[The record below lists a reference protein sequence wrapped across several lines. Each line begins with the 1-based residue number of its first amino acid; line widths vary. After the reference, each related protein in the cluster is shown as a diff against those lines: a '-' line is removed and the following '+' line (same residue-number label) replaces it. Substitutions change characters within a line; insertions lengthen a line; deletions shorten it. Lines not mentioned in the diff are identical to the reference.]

1 MPAAGHGDRAMV
13 AATFTKSASNC
24 WESTTYFL
32 STISG
37 LFFGVYQAAKAGRLL
52 PRLTLTIPFHII
64 FHCTLCAGSGVI
76 PASLSASKYSRRVSL
91 YFMILNIWL
100 NVVGYAFLILMYRH
114 SIQTIFNRNI
124 PHRSINDDGCTMPA
138 AHPALES
145 FNAHLRLLRPLEILF
160 RFITAPL
167 RILPDVIILG
177 ETRCGTTNLCGH
189 IVNLSPISRQSADN
203 RVKIKCYTPFCA
215 WNVPELDHKESFYFV
230 GHYLGEVL
238 V

>member
-1 MPAAGHGDRAMV
+1 MV
-13 AATFTKSASNC
+13 AATFTKAASNC
-24 WESTTYFL
+24 WDSTTCFL
-32 STISG
+32 LTIRG

-52 PRLTLTIPFHII
+52 PRLTLTIPFHVI
-64 FHCTLCAGSGVI
+64 FHCALCDGSGVI
-76 PASLSASKYSRRVSL
+76 PTSLSANKYSRRISR

-100 NVVGYAFLILMYRH
+100 NAVGYAFLILMYRH

-124 PHRSINDDGCTMPA
+124 PRRSIDDDGS
-138 AHPALES
+138 AHPALGS
-145 FNAHLRLLRPLEILF
+145 FNAHLLLLRPLEILF

-167 RILPDVIILG
+167 RVLPDVIILG

-189 IVNLSPISRQSADN
+189 IVTLSPISRQSTEN

-238 V
+238 I